1 MGTKNR
7 AAGATCTHKPGK
19 QVPVPCSHRGL
30 WLSQPAGA
38 VARAGGEPVTSAPL
52 EPRPCR
58 EFHRL
63 VFASMSV
70 YLQTQPEGKGEILDL
85 VPSRVLP
92 AL

>member
-19 QVPVPCSHRGL
+19 QVPVPWSHRGL